1 MNFDKKKKE
10 LQEQFNKL
18 QKEITFLNNEISNRQ
33 QELYRIQ
40 GEFRLIK
47 QLQDNKKNN
56 AVEKH
61 KDAK

>member
-47 QLQDNKKNN
+47 QLQS
-56 AVEKH
+56 E
-61 KDAK
+61 